1 MAKEAHARQAHHN
14 KYRLLHYLE
23 NYSAKL
29 RISTAPKNP
38 YFMGIFIFVVTNSHI
53 IRNERL
59 FGLYRLLEG
68 EYTFDYV
75 RYKNGYIGYRQ
86 KQILLSSKYSPPRNA
101 DTGPCPP

>member
-1 MAKEAHARQAHHN
+1 
-14 KYRLLHYLE
+14 
-23 NYSAKL
+23 
-29 RISTAPKNP
+29 
-38 YFMGIFIFVVTNSHI
+38 MGIFIFVVTNSHI

-68 EYTFDYV
+68 GYAFNCV

-86 KQILLSSKYSPPRNA
+86 KQILLSSKYSPLRNA

>member
-1 MAKEAHARQAHHN
+1 MAKKAHARQAHHN

-29 RISTAPKNP
+29 RISTALKNP
-38 YFMGIFIFVVTNSHI
+38 YFVGIFIFVVTNSHI

-68 EYTFDYV
+68 EYTFDCV
-75 RYKNGYIGYRQ
+75 QYKNGYIGYRQ
-86 KQILLSSKYSPPRNA
+86 KQILLSSKYSPLRNA